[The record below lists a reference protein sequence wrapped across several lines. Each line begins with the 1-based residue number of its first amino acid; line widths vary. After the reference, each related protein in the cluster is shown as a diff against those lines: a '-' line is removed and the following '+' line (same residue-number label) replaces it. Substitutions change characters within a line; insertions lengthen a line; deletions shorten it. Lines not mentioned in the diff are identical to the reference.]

1 MRSFDPGV
9 QWLFGLAG
17 SEATLR
23 SGVSLRKG
31 GWRGVRRYG
40 ATVVS
45 QSALECELLHL
56 SLRWVTGMA
65 KGRLSGCADGPCVVR
80 FGMDMK
86 KDVLPW
92 EYSLRRHRIGPG
104 PRWLNILQ
112 DGTQVCQGG
121 VEVLI

>member
-1 MRSFDPGV
+1 M
-9 QWLFGLAG
+9 
-17 SEATLR
+17 
-23 SGVSLRKG
+23 
-31 GWRGVRRYG
+31 RRYG

-86 KDVLPW
+86 KRCLAMGIFFEATPDRTGAALAKYSARRDAGMSGWSGGIDLGVVEEEPSHCLQPW
-92 EYSLRRHRIGPG
+92 I
-104 PRWLNILQ
+104 N
-112 DGTQVCQGG
+112 VC
-121 VEVLI
+121 IAKAM